1 MGFVLCRGQ
10 TIDFFLSG
18 DNLEPDLSFVQDIY
32 VAPPSLA
39 FVCTAHHSCPYA
51 ESTEHRYER
60 DSSL

>member
-32 VAPPSLA
+32 VATPSLA
-39 FVCTAHHSCPYA
+39 FVCTAHHSCPYE
-51 ESTEHRYER
+51 ESTEHR
-60 DSSL
+60 